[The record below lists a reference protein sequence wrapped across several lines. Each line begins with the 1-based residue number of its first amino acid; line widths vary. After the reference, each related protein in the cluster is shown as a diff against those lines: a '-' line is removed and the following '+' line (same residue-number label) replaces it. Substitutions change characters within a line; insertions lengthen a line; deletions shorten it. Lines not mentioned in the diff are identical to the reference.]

1 MKFIKILIFSLFFTA
16 VFCISSKA
24 SAIDENQPGYYGY
37 KSRRIITETLVAH
50 NEVPADKRAAIIDML
65 SKDGYF
71 WMKTKEQKLNY
82 IHAKLA
88 ECKYLSIV
96 ADAENV
102 HSWNVQP
109 SNSQTINY
117 GSSTASNSAGLKD
130 SGKQFIP
137 GSVNFHGVMIVFQS
151 WGASQLYNLNAS
163 IFEEIANRI
172 IWLRKRTAKVLEEK
186 LPNDIS
192 FDRKQF
198 VDTVYIENNFKGAA
212 AEIYPG
218 DNSIYIYYPLGLGM
232 MELPTMT
239 ERIVTHEFG
248 HIVHDAGYRYLGDT
262 NDKKALQDFI
272 KRAKQFRIY
281 TFDVNWNEV
290 YSGYMQKTDFRR
302 YFNLDSIL
310 GEHPWDNDQELF
322 ATSFEHDYLPQYNKA
337 ISNPPKINKQV
348 KSDEMQNLIIFAWE
362 SMATLVDGDSP
373 TVHPFLHK
381 SIKEEYNLKEI
392 YEGKFW
398 ND

>member
-117 GSSTASNSAGLKD
+117 GSSTASNS
-130 SGKQFIP
+130 
-137 GSVNFHGVMIVFQS
+137 
-151 WGASQLYNLNAS
+151 
-163 IFEEIANRI
+163 
-172 IWLRKRTAKVLEEK
+172 
-186 LPNDIS
+186 
-192 FDRKQF
+192 DRKS
-198 VDTVYIENNFKGAA
+198 VV
-212 AEIYPG
+212 
-218 DNSIYIYYPLGLGM
+218 
-232 MELPTMT
+232 
-239 ERIVTHEFG
+239 
-248 HIVHDAGYRYLGDT
+248 
-262 NDKKALQDFI
+262 
-272 KRAKQFRIY
+272 
-281 TFDVNWNEV
+281 
-290 YSGYMQKTDFRR
+290 
-302 YFNLDSIL
+302 
-310 GEHPWDNDQELF
+310 
-322 ATSFEHDYLPQYNKA
+322 
-337 ISNPPKINKQV
+337 
-348 KSDEMQNLIIFAWE
+348 
-362 SMATLVDGDSP
+362 
-373 TVHPFLHK
+373 
-381 SIKEEYNLKEI
+381 
-392 YEGKFW
+392 
-398 ND
+398 